1 MIVNAFDPNIN
12 SVCWIWSWRRWLL
25 ILLSSPAST
34 CPLPPQDHMCSCFKN
49 ALSSFLH
56 LLLEK
61 FEAFFNVSLP
71 PSSVSGAAKT
81 LQIKSLFKSSIP
93 VLRDDMWN
101 RMELGFLGKYSS
113 RLQKSNSGW
122 IRYIP
127 TMVCPALIEFS
138 IFDTKWQVQFKV
150 WSTRPLFS
158 RLYWMVGKKKLE
170 VGSWR
175 RLLGILGADKLQ
187 LAASRAGK
195 TFCQQPDV
203 GHNGRQQKVFGR
215 F

>member
-1 MIVNAFDPNIN
+1 MIMETMIANSPFTTTKPPAFHHHHHHHP
-12 SVCWIWSWRRWLL
+12 
-25 ILLSSPAST
+25 T
-34 CPLPPQDHMCSCFKN
+34 KQDHLCSCFKN

-56 LLLEK
+56 LLLDK

-101 RMELGFLGKYSS
+101 RMELGFFGKYSS

-175 RLLGILGADKLQ
+175 RLLGILEADKLQ